1 MKKSKSPYADIY
13 HYTIDHENEKNKI
26 DKFLSNDR
34 TTVVVQGLGF
44 VGSAMVAALSMARD
58 QKNGLLYNVVGID
71 LGDEKN
77 YWKIG
82 RVNDGKP
89 PVVSNDKS
97 MDIAYADA
105 KENKNLLAT
114 YSEYVYSRADIVV
127 VDIHL
132 DIKKKEIGD
141 AYNYDFTYESYKKA
155 IEAVS
160 TNIQENTLVLIETTV
175 PPGTTEKVIYPI
187 LKENFEKKG
196 LDINKVYLAHSYERV
211 MPGSDY
217 LNSIINYYRVFSGIN
232 EESKIKAKEFLKS
245 FINTNEFPLSEL
257 HSTTASEM
265 SKVLE
270 NSYRAMNIAF
280 MQEWTEYAQKA
291 EVDLFE
297 VINAI
302 KVRPTHKNIM
312 LPGFGVGGYCL
323 TKDAL
328 LADWSYNNL
337 FDGNEHLEMSLNAIN
352 INDLMPNYTFGLL
365 QDQFVKLDEMN
376 IAILGISYLNDVA
389 DTRYSPSQLFYDKCV
404 ENNMNVY
411 LHDPIV
417 EYWEEKDITIN
428 KDLSSLLDKNIDIIV
443 LTVRHKEYLE
453 LSTDSFL
460 TLFPQVKIIVDAFNI
475 ISDEQAKELFS
486 NNIKVIGV
494 GKGHWKQF
502 ERGDE
507 NE

>member
-13 HYTIDHENEKNKI
+13 EYDIDHENEKNKI
-26 DKFLSNDR
+26 DTFLSNDR
-34 TTVVVQGLGF
+34 KTVVVQGLGF

-58 QKNGLLYNVVGID
+58 NNNGLLYNVVGID

-97 MDIAYADA
+97 MDVAYADA
-105 KENKNLLAT
+105 KENRNLLAT

-141 AYNYDFTYESYKKA
+141 AYNYDFTYEKYKKA
-155 IEAVS
+155 IEVVS

-196 LDINKVYLAHSYERV
+196 LDVRKVYLAHSYERV

-270 NSYRAMNIAF
+270 NSYRATNIAF
-280 MQEWTEYAQKA
+280 MQEWTEYA
-291 EVDLFE
+291 
-297 VINAI
+297 
-302 KVRPTHKNIM
+302 
-312 LPGFGVGGYCL
+312 
-323 TKDAL
+323 
-328 LADWSYNNL
+328 
-337 FDGNEHLEMSLNAIN
+337 
-352 INDLMPNYTFGLL
+352 
-365 QDQFVKLDEMN
+365 
-376 IAILGISYLNDVA
+376 
-389 DTRYSPSQLFYDKCV
+389 
-404 ENNMNVY
+404 
-411 LHDPIV
+411 
-417 EYWEEKDITIN
+417 
-428 KDLSSLLDKNIDIIV
+428 
-443 LTVRHKEYLE
+443 
-453 LSTDSFL
+453 
-460 TLFPQVKIIVDAFNI
+460 
-475 ISDEQAKELFS
+475 
-486 NNIKVIGV
+486 
-494 GKGHWKQF
+494 
-502 ERGDE
+502 
-507 NE
+507 